1 MAEHRIETNI
11 EINAPVGRVWALL
24 TDFAGMP
31 SWNPF
36 IKSISGNLH
45 KVLELSVQI
54 APPGMSGMRFKP
66 TVLFVRHEASC
77 AGWVM
82 CSFQAFLMAS
92 TTFCSNPSR
101 RAELA

>member
-36 IKSISGNLH
+36 IKSISGNLAQGAR
-45 KVLELSVQI
+45 LSVAYLGI
-54 APPGMSGMRFKP
+54 APA
-66 TVLFVRHEASC
+66 FVEIC
-77 AGWVM
+77 LAG
-82 CSFQAFLMAS
+82 
-92 TTFCSNPSR
+92 
-101 RAELA
+101 LAG